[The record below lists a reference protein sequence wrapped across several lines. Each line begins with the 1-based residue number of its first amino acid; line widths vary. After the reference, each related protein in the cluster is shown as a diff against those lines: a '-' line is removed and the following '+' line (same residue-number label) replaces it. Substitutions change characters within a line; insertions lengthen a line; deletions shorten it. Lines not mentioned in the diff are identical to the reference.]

1 MSGGASTSNIFN
13 VAKSTFEKKMR
24 GTTSGDYLKNK
35 KSKLTYCNGQSCGNP
50 LRVSSYDQKFLYQN
64 GKYLNEIMQ
73 NGFVDP
79 NHKFDMINNLYSELD
94 LSGAF
99 VVTDISDNNLTNI
112 DISLIP
118 FYENYMVDPD
128 SSLFNNSMCNTNK
141 YVNYM
146 TSNLNYVPPTTVF
159 FN

>member
-13 VAKSTFEKKMR
+13 VAKSTFEKKTK
-24 GTTSGDYLKNK
+24 GTSSGDYLKNK
-35 KSKLTYCNGQSCGNP
+35 KSKITYCNGQSCGKP
-50 LRVSSYDQKFLYQN
+50 MRVSSYDQKVLYQN
-64 GKYLNEIMQ
+64 GKYLNDIDQ
-73 NGFVDP
+73 TGVDP
-79 NHKFDMINNLYSELD
+79 NHKYDLINNLYSELD

-99 VVTDISDNNLTNI
+99 VVTDISNNDLTNI

-128 SSLFNNSMCNTNK
+128 SSLFNNSMCNPNK

-146 TSNLNYVPPTTVF
+146 IPNTNYVPPTTVL
-159 FN
+159 FNR